1 MNVLNAKLSSARRSA
16 VSVQVNF
23 VHRGALDKHT
33 VRERGSSGRHADVG
47 GHEKGVLSKV
57 LRMTQHG

>member
-1 MNVLNAKLSSARRSA
+1 MFSTRSLAPLDAVLCLYRSA
-16 VSVQVNF
+16 SF
-23 VHRGALDKHT
+23 TEAPLDKHT

-57 LRMTQHG
+57 LRMTDHG